1 MEQTAHFLARAAL
14 LVSLCSAVIAADD
27 DYVAEIEAWRAER
40 LAELKADDGFLN
52 LAGLFWLDEG
62 VHSFGGSASND
73 IVFPGAA
80 VARIGRFAV
89 DPGGITMHVD
99 PDRAV
104 IVEGRE
110 VETAR
115 FEPEGYEAPPPARM
129 GSLSWY
135 VIRRQ
140 HLLGVRLHD
149 LDSPALDALP
159 ALPYYAIDPRYRVTA
174 RLERYAEPR
183 VVSVSTVIDGLPYRP
198 ASPGVVVFELGG
210 QSFEL
215 EAYESG
221 DRLFFVFG
229 DLTSGRGT
237 YGAGRFLYADA
248 PGEDGLTVLDF
259 NKAYNPPCAFN
270 DFSTCPVASPRNR
283 VRIRIEAGEQYTD
296 ELYLGQAAH

>member
-1 MEQTAHFLARAAL
+1 M
-14 LVSLCSAVIAADD
+14 
-27 DYVAEIEAWRAER
+27 
-40 LAELKADDGFLN
+40 
-52 LAGLFWLDEG
+52 
-62 VHSFGGSASND
+62 
-73 IVFPGAA
+73 
-80 VARIGRFAV
+80 
-89 DPGGITMHVD
+89 
-99 PDRAV
+99 
-104 IVEGRE
+104 
-110 VETAR
+110 
-115 FEPEGYEAPPPARM
+115 
-129 GSLSWY
+129 
-135 VIRRQ
+135 
-140 HLLGVRLHD
+140 
-149 LDSPALDALP
+149 
-159 ALPYYAIDPRYRVTA
+159 TA